1 MLPYSRS
8 RSSRRAASSSASRW
22 VVVDDATY
30 TLYKTLCKMS
40 TAAETP
46 GVVAPPPLIYLGA
59 LGAGFALE
67 GALPSGSVP
76 SAVRW
81 PLGGALVLAGGA
93 LAGSFVRA
101 SRRATTPIPPYH
113 AATTLVTTGPYRR
126 TRNPGYLGMT
136 LTYSGIA
143 VLASAVWPFATLAGA
158 LVVVDRG
165 VIAREERHL
174 EARFG
179 DEYRRY

>member
-1 MLPYSRS
+1 MADIES
-8 RSSRRAASSSASRW
+8 
-22 VVVDDATY
+22 
-30 TLYKTLCKMS
+30 
-40 TAAETP
+40 P
-46 GVVAPPPLIYLGA
+46 GVVAPPPLVYLGA

-67 GALPSGSVP
+67 AALPSASVP

-81 PLGGALVLAGGA
+81 PVGATLVLAGGA

-101 SRRATTPIPPYH
+101 FRRADTPIPPYH
-113 AATTLVTTGPYRR
+113 AATALVTTGAYRL
-126 TRNPGYLGMT
+126 TRNPGYVGMT

-143 VLASAVWPFATLAGA
+143 VLAGALWPFATLLPA
-158 LVVVDRG
+158 LAVIDRG

-179 DEYRRY
+179 DEYRRYRSRVRRWL